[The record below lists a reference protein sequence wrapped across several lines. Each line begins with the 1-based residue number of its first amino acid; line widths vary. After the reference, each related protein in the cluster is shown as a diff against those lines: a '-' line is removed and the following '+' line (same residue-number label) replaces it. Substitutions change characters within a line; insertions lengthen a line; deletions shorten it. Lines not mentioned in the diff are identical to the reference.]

1 MNETSFDEANE
12 PMNSRD
18 VLEEI
23 SKYIGMTFIQYQDAY
38 YMIDYDFIKTTSFI
52 FSFMI
57 E

>member
-1 MNETSFDEANE
+1 MNENFDEANE

-52 FSFMI
+52 FRL
-57 E
+57 